1 MKILLVNGPPGS
13 GKDSVYYMLSSIRNR
28 VVREKFSVP
37 LYMAAALKI
46 GVVSIKEV
54 EALKGSDK
62 DPREAMINLSERF
75 IKPEFGNGF
84 FGAGCAC
91 ECMKIALFDTADLV
105 VVTDAGFRQEVR
117 AFCEMLEM
125 CAPGK
130 FEVHLWTMIR
140 PGTSF
145 SGDSRE
151 RLGPDIMDAGLV
163 KDYRV
168 IHNNKSLDC
177 LKERVLATAVES
189 GLIEDRQ

>member
-13 GKDSVYYMLSSIRNR
+13 GKDSVYSILADTKDR
-28 VVREKFSVP
+28 VAREKFSAP
-37 LYMAAALKI
+37 LYAASALRI
-46 GVVSIKEV
+46 GVRSVAEV

-62 DPREAMINLSERF
+62 DQRGVMIGLSERQ
-75 IKPEFGNGF
+75 IKPMFGDGF
-84 FGAGCAC
+84 FGARCAC
-91 ECMKIALFDTADLV
+91 ECMKIALWNIADLV
-105 VVTDAGFRQEVR
+105 VVTDAGFGQEVG

-125 CAPGK
+125 CAPGD

-151 RLGPDIMDAGLV
+151 RIGPDLMDSGLV

-168 IHNNKSLDC
+168 IHNNGSLDD
-177 LKERVLATAVES
+177 LRKVVVETAIES
-189 GLIEDRQ
+189 GLIEGAQ